1 MTRADVLRRVGTG
14 IVGLGAYLPET
25 VRGNSEVAADAGV
38 TADWIEQRTGVLE
51 RRTARPDQAAS
62 DLAAQAAL
70 RALSSAGVAPEQV
83 AMVVLGTSTL
93 DELGPATACRVQH
106 LINAT
111 NAVAFDV
118 NAACSGFV
126 FGMQTAHDWLAQ
138 RGRGRYALVI
148 GVELYSKFLDPAD
161 RGTAV
166 LFADGAGAAVV
177 GEVPPERGV
186 LHVATGSDGSQADQV
201 LIPGGGSRLPASDES
216 LTNGAHTIHMNGRAV
231 RDFITTAFPRVLE
244 ESCRAA
250 GIDRTDLDVIVPH
263 QPNPLLLSHLAEQ
276 AGIPAEKTV
285 ITGDRVGNVGA
296 ASIPVALTHAVAEG
310 RVGDG
315 DHVLLPTFGAG
326 VTWGSCLLRWSP
338 PFRQPCGPL
347 DEIRGE

>member
-1 MTRADVLRRVGTG
+1 MKLVDIG

-25 VRGNSEVAADAGV
+25 VRGNSEVAPAAGV
-38 TADWIEQRTGVLE
+38 TAEWIEERTGVLE
-51 RRTARPDQAAS
+51 RRTADSGQAAS
-62 DLAAQAAL
+62 DLAANASMRAL
-70 RALSSAGVAPEQV
+70 RSAGIAPEQV
-83 AMVVLGTSTL
+83 GLVVLGTSTL

-106 LINAT
+106 QISAT
-111 NAVAFDV
+111 SAVAFDV

-126 FGMQTAHDWLAQ
+126 FGMQIAHDWLVQ

-148 GVELYSKFLDPAD
+148 GVELYSKFLDPTD

-177 GEVPPERGV
+177 GEVPPGRGI

-201 LIPGGGSRLPASDES
+201 LIPGGGSRVPASEES
-216 LTNGAHTIHMNGRAV
+216 LAKGAHTIHMNGRAV
-231 RDFITTAFPRVLE
+231 RDFITDAFPRVLDE
-244 ESCRAA
+244 TCRAA
-250 GIDRTDLDVIVPH
+250 GIESTELDMIVPH
-263 QPNPLLLSHLAEQ
+263 QPNPLLLRHLAEQ
-276 AGIPAEKTV
+276 AGIPPEKTV

-315 DHVLLPTFGAG
+315 EYVLLPTFGAG
-326 VTWGSCLLRWSP
+326 VTWGACLLHWSP
-338 PFRQPCGPL
+338 PFQLPRSPL
-347 DEIRGE
+347 DDSYGV